1 MFMYQQL
8 PPDGLEGLYS
18 YKAGLG
24 PTHFVT
30 PQKLDKLG
38 TNTTAHAQSSMEESS
53 SAYVTEELKILNSIT
68 YAPLSTMLILNS
80 FPYPEKDPRAHAT
93 LTSNLYTLVWNHHG
107 TPIPIGYLTEAV
119 FTELAKVPI
128 RIKGEMEVNRQQ
140 RTVSVF
146 QQPTEAER
154 TVAAAATCSYW
165 REKKTFKVLAG
176 WRDEVYPVYGPD
188 NEILWSVE
196 RSASVL
202 FGIASF
208 GVHMTGYVKVPD
220 VPHGMKIWV
229 PRRAA
234 TKSSYPRMLDNT
246 VAGGIATGEDRFE
259 AVVREAMEE
268 ASLPEELVR
277 KNVKAQ
283 PPITYLYIRGSNAG
297 GETGLFQPE
306 CEWIYDLELPAD
318 VTLKPNDDEVEE
330 FYLWTV
336 EEVKESLAKGEF
348 KPNCAMTLLDFFIR
362 HGILTP
368 ENEKDYEEIKSRLH
382 RKLEFPG
389 PHHG

>member
-1 MFMYQQL
+1 MK
-8 PPDGLEGLYS
+8 S
-18 YKAGLG
+18 N
-24 PTHFVT
+24 
-30 PQKLDKLG
+30 LDLV
-38 TNTTAHAQSSMEESS
+38 NDCD
-53 SAYVTEELKILNSIT
+53 V
-68 YAPLSTMLILNS
+68 
-80 FPYPEKDPRAHAT
+80 FPYLEKDPQAHAT

-128 RIKGEMEVNRQQ
+128 RIKGEMEVNRHQ

-146 QQPTEAER
+146 QQPSEAER
-154 TVAAAATCSYW
+154 TAAAAATCAYW
-165 REKKTFKVLAG
+165 REKKTFQVLAG

-208 GVHMTGYVKVPD
+208 G
-220 VPHGMKIWV
+220 
-229 PRRAA
+229 
-234 TKSSYPRMLDNT
+234 MLDNT

-277 KNVKAQ
+277 KNVKVQ

-318 VTLKPNDDEVEE
+318 VTPKPNDDEVEE

-362 HGILTP
+362 HGVLTP
-368 ENEKDYEEIKSRLH
+368 ENEENYEEIKSRLH